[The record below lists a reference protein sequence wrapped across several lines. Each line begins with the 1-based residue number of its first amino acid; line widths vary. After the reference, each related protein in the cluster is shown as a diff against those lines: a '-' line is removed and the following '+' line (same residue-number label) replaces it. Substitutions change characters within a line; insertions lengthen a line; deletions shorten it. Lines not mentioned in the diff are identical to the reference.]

1 MSSHEPR
8 LSQALRELLTR
19 QRVGALG
26 TLGMDGA
33 PWVSL
38 VPFAV
43 DTALRVLVLHVS
55 ALAQHTANLRRDA
68 RASLL
73 VSQAEVAGEPVHAL
87 PRAMLVTQAQTLES
101 GSEAELSARNAY
113 LQRFPEAAHMT
124 ALGDFSFVALTPL
137 GARQVAGFG
146 AARSLEADEVV
157 RALRLAP

>member
-1 MSSHEPR
+1 MPHEPR
-8 LSQALRELLTR
+8 LTHALRELLAR
-19 QRVGALG
+19 QRVGTLG

-43 DTALRVLVLHVS
+43 DSVLRVLVIHVS
-55 ALAQHTANLRRDA
+55 GLASHAANLRRDP

-73 VSQAEVAGEPVHAL
+73 VAQAEVAGEPVHAL
-87 PRAMLVTQAQTLES
+87 PRVMLVVQAQTLEP
-101 GSEAELSARNAY
+101 GSAAARRACAAY

-124 ALGDFSFVALTPL
+124 TLGDFSFVALTPL

-146 AARSLEADEVV
+146 AARNLEAHAVA
-157 RALRLAP
+157 RALGPAP

>member
-1 MSSHEPR
+1 MPHPSR

-19 QRVGALG
+19 QRVGSLG

-43 DTALRVLVLHVS
+43 DSALRVVVIHVS
-55 ALAQHTANLRRDA
+55 ALATHSANLKREP

-73 VSQAEVAGEPVHAL
+73 VSQAEVVGEPVHAL
-87 PRAMLVTQAQTLES
+87 PRVMLVAQAQTLEA
-101 GSEAELSARNAY
+101 GGHAEKSARAAY
-113 LQRFPEAAHMT
+113 LQRFPEATHMT

-146 AARSLEADEVV
+146 AAHSLEADEVV
-157 RALRLAP
+157 RALGPAS